1 MHDMKDMK
9 EAIRIENLRK
19 TYREAK
25 SETLHGISLTVP
37 EGQFFGLLGPNGA
50 GKTTTISTITGVTSP
65 TSGTVSVL
73 GHDVVKE
80 YRAARSKVGVSP
92 QEFTIDIFQ
101 TIDEI
106 LDYQAG
112 FFGIVGE
119 EMKERREEML
129 KEFDLVEHRSK
140 KFQFLSGGLK
150 RRAILAKAMMHNPEV
165 LILDEPTAGVDVETR
180 HALWKFL
187 RKLHKEG
194 KTILLTSHY
203 LEEVEAL
210 CERVA
215 IIKNGEIIMDDTMS
229 NLTEQKKLEQVYLEA
244 VGHQEK

>member
-1 MHDMKDMK
+1 MTD
-9 EAIRIENLRK
+9 AIVIKNLKK
-19 TYREAK
+19 TYRNAK
-25 SETLHGISLTVP
+25 SETLHGINLTVP
-37 EGQFFGLLGPNGA
+37 KGQFFGLLGPNGA
-50 GKTTTISTITGVTSP
+50 GKTTMISCITGVSSP
-65 TSGTVSVL
+65 TEGTVVVM
-73 GHDVVKE
+73 GNDVVKDGRKS
-80 YRAARSKVGVSP
+80 RALVGVSP
-92 QEFTIDIFQ
+92 QEFTIDQFQ
-101 TIDEI
+101 TVDEI

-119 EMKERREEML
+119 EMKKRREEML
-129 KEFDLVEHRSK
+129 KEFDLISHRDK

-150 RRAILAKAMMHNPEV
+150 RRATLAKAMMHNPDV

-187 RKLHKEG
+187 KQLHTEG

-215 IIKNGEIIMDDTMS
+215 IIKDGNIIIDDSMG
-229 NLTEQKKLEQVYLEA
+229 NLTEKKKLEQVYLDA
-244 VGHQEK
+244 VGNNIE